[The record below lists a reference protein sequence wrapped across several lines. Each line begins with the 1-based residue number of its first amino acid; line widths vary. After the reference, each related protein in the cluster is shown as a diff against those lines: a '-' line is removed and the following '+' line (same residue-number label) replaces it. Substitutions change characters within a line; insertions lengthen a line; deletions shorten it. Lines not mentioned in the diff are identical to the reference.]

1 MRHPLLESCED
12 VWLDLSGRKLY
23 AACANPITRVAWS
36 PGGNSYD
43 LQGRAA
49 GGGRIDH
56 ITVLDIDQP
65 GADGLYSV
73 RALNFRDNEG
83 NIFAATIPDHHQF
96 IRAFHDPYG
105 TNSPSTVMMIRKM
118 STVSVKEAIQEA
130 LLISSA
136 TPAGYLPKRIPAKL
150 WRSWIM
156 HNTGAP
162 GSSTSVFFRGV
173 WMRKMSDA
181 ATRARFMAVSY
192 KQLAAPREACL

>member
-1 MRHPLLESCED
+1 M
-12 VWLDLSGRKLY
+12 
-23 AACANPITRVAWS
+23 
-36 PGGNSYD
+36 
-43 LQGRAA
+43 
-49 GGGRIDH
+49 
-56 ITVLDIDQP
+56 
-65 GADGLYSV
+65 
-73 RALNFRDNEG
+73 
-83 NIFAATIPDHHQF
+83 
-96 IRAFHDPYG
+96 PY
-105 TNSPSTVMMIRKM
+105 P
-118 STVSVKEAIQEA
+118 VSVKEAIQEA

-192 KQLAAPREACL
+192 KQLAAPREACLMMPTRGNLPFQVVGEEEW